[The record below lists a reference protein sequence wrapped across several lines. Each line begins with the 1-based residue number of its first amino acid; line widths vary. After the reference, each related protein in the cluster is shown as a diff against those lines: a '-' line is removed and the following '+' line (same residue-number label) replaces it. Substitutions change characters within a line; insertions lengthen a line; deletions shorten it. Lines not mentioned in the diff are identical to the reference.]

1 MARGLK
7 EFMNIADNTPEAEL
21 YDTAWQMGEYGLT
34 GLLLH
39 RVVDAAKAYKKIK
52 KKRELITDTAQIA
65 AGATVI
71 GSSIKEEKPVIDVS
85 KKQLM
90 KN

>member
-1 MARGLK
+1 MALK
-7 EFMNIADNTPEAEL
+7 IIE
-21 YDTAWQMGEYGLT
+21 
-34 GLLLH
+34 
-39 RVVDAAKAYKKIK
+39 
-52 KKRELITDTAQIA
+52 RELITDTAQIA

-90 KN
+90 KKAARAGNK